1 MRNLN
6 GSQAQ
11 PRMQREQVVY
21 DRGKVQI
28 QDAGDQ
34 FSPERKSP
42 WKERVVS
49 GVKSVW
55 REGTDWGGRCEGRV
69 GVHRRELE
77 KLLRRNCFRVDERQ
91 D

>member
-11 PRMQREQVVY
+11 PRMQCEQVVY

-49 GVKSVW
+49 GVKSV
-55 REGTDWGGRCEGRV
+55 
-69 GVHRRELE
+69 
-77 KLLRRNCFRVDERQ
+77 
-91 D
+91 

>member
-11 PRMQREQVVY
+11 PRMQCEQVVY

-28 QDAGDQ
+28 QDARDQ

-42 WKERVVS
+42 W
-49 GVKSVW
+49 
-55 REGTDWGGRCEGRV
+55 RESSQWCEKCVEGAV
-69 GVHRRELE
+69 G
-77 KLLRRNCFRVDERQ
+77 
-91 D
+91 